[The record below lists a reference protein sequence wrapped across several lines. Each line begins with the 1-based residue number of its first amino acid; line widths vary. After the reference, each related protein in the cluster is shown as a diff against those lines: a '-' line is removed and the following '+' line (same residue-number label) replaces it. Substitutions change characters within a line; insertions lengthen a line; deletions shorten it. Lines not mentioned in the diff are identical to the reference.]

1 MIILRKLGTQQ
12 GSYCRVILS
21 DDLVGTVD
29 GVNQVFT
36 VSHDYV
42 PGRIEIIYNGQVL
55 TSPLDFE
62 ETGSNEI
69 TFVYLRPVAATVLK
83 ANYEIEGPGNFGTF
97 LDLDDT
103 PFSYA
108 GHEGEYV
115 RVNQAGDALE
125 FLPAIGSTQEG
136 VATIASGV
144 SSTVVTFETPFD
156 NSDYVLVTDLENA
169 VDACP
174 SLYPT
179 IITAKTTTGF
189 EVDFAGTIDS
199 ANYSLNWQATTSGG
213 NMGGSGTIS
222 GSTYYT
228 LDLVEDTTPELGG
241 DLQVGSNAIMLD
253 TTPSG
258 NYIHGYVIGWSGE
271 ASEDMYVQ
279 KNDTGFG
286 CPLYMRSDGKWF
298 QCTAASGTTQ
308 MPCTAL
314 ALDEG
319 TGANKKIIWKGI
331 VRKGAWSWTPGDMIY
346 VSTVAGA
353 LTNTPTNSGA
363 WEQPVG
369 LAIKPDTIRFDPG
382 FYPGYINS

>member
-1 MIILRKLGTQQ
+1 MIVLRKLGSQS
-12 GSYCRVILS
+12 GNYRRVILA
-21 DDLVGTVD
+21 DDLTGAAD
-29 GVNQVFT
+29 GVNQTFNVT
-36 VSHDYV
+36 YPYV

-62 ETGSNEI
+62 ETGVNEI
-69 TFVYLRPVAATVLK
+69 TFVYLRPEDITVLK
-83 ANYEIEGPGNFGTF
+83 ANYEVEGPGNFGTF

-103 PFSYA
+103 PFSYT

-115 RVNQAGDALE
+115 KVNQAGDGLE
-125 FLPAIGSTQEG
+125 FVQVIDGAHEG
-136 VATIASGV
+136 VAPVASGV
-144 SSTVVTFETPFD
+144 TSTAVVFDTPLSSA
-156 NSDYVLVTDLENA
+156 DYVLVTELQNTTDN
-169 VDACP
+169 CP
-174 SLYPT
+174 SIYPT
-179 IITAKTTTGF
+179 IITEKTVSGF
-189 EVDFAGTIDS
+189 EINFTGAIDS
-199 ANYSLNWQATTSGG
+199 DNYALNWITSTSGG
-213 NMGGSGTIS
+213 NLGGSGTSS
-222 GSTYYT
+222 GTNYYN
-228 LDLVEDTTPELGG
+228 LDLIEDATPELGG
-241 DLQVGSNAIMLD
+241 DLQVGSNAIMVD

-271 ASEDMYVQ
+271 ASEGMYVQ
-279 KNDTGFG
+279 KNDTGFA
-286 CPLYMRSDGKWF
+286 CPLYMRSDGRWF

-319 TGANKKIIWKGI
+319 TGANKKIVWKGI

-353 LTNTPTNSGA
+353 LTNAPTNSGA